1 MLRLQPLKLALMT
14 SVLAAWLASPAHAA
28 ICFSGTGV
36 ACAGSDE
43 QKIFLEASGQGG
55 TKNGLGNVGSQTG
68 TPIVHLNSTV
78 NLDLA
83 NGFANIKPTSG
94 DSFASLDI
102 TIPGHTFGDFLYD
115 VQMFNNKD
123 AASLSFTVSALLG
136 GVLQG
141 SHTYTDLKHDADL
154 SFGVFAL
161 NGGQVDELTL
171 VSNTGFKE
179 IKHLQVSDIDGGV
192 VINPTGSVPEP
203 STWAMMLLGFA
214 GVSFMAYRRRKGLI
228 WETAK

>member
-1 MLRLQPLKLALMT
+1 MFHLKPLMLSAMT
-14 SVLAAWLASPAHAA
+14 AALAACLVSPAHAA
-28 ICFSGTGV
+28 ICFSGTAA
-36 ACAGSDE
+36 ACAGTDE
-43 QKIFLEASGQGG
+43 QKIFLESG
-55 TKNGLGNVGSQTG
+55 TTRNGLGNVGSQAG
-68 TPIVHLNSTV
+68 TPLVHLDSSV

-83 NGFANIKPTSG
+83 NGFANIKPSSG
-94 DSFASLDI
+94 DSFSNLDI

-115 VQMFNNKD
+115 VQLFNNRD

-141 SHTYTDLKHDADL
+141 SHTYSDLKHDADL

-161 NGGQVDELTL
+161 NGGQIDELTL

-179 IKHLQVSDIDGGV
+179 IKHLQVSDLDGGV

-203 STWAMMLLGFA
+203 STWAMMILGFA
-214 GVSFMAYRRRKGLI
+214 GVGLMAYRRRK
-228 WETAK
+228 TAVFRPV